1 MMENKREKKI
11 EKYYKYDVIVIGGGH
26 AGSEAALASSRSGPK
41 TLMITINIDSVAL
54 MQCNCAIGGPGRGQL
69 VREIDALDGE
79 IAKNS
84 DKCFINSRMLNSSRG
99 PALQTIR
106 SIIDKRLYFLSMKER
121 LENQDNLDLKQGLV
135 TNIRQEKGGYSVST
149 SDENCYKCKS
159 IVIATGTFLRGKIFW
174 GKFEMPAGRQG
185 EINSINLVQS
195 LEKMGYRF
203 GRLRTETPPRIDKK
217 TVNFSSLKVQPYD
230 AHPSMFSFENE
241 YDGREQID
249 THVTYIEQGCI
260 DFIKENIK
268 KSATFERNLESR
280 SPKYCPSIE
289 DKIQRFS
296 EKERHIVFI
305 QPEGKNTNELY
316 LNGLFTT
323 FPEDIQQKVINM
335 LKGLE
340 NAIISRPGYGVE
352 YDYLAP
358 FQINSDLESKKH
370 KNIFFAGQINGSTG
384 YEEAAAQGLVAG
396 LNDALGARGRKK
408 IIIGRSDGYIGVL
421 IDDIVLKGVHE
432 PYRMLTSRNEYR
444 LSNRHDNADIRMSG
458 FLKKAGN
465 LQKAETIEK
474 KYKDIDEALFKF
486 KKSSI
491 YSDPAFMEDLKQDR
505 LNQSSLD
512 SLPEKLNINRKML
525 ESVIINLKYENYLQR
540 ENERINQLKDYG
552 TVKIPDH
559 ICYENIKNLSK
570 EALVSL
576 NEHNPETVGQA
587 SRLEGVRPLDVLSII
602 AHIRN
607 VSRET

>member
-1 MMENKREKKI
+1 MGNKSKNKREY
-11 EKYYKYDVIVIGGGH
+11 YYKYDVIIIGGGH
-26 AGSEAALASSRSGPK
+26 AGCEAALASSRSGSK

-54 MQCNCAIGGPGRGQL
+54 MPCNCAIGGPGRGQL

-79 IAKNS
+79 IAKNT

-106 SIIDKRLYFLSMKER
+106 SIVDKRLYFLSMKER
-121 LENQDNLDLKQGLV
+121 IENQENLDLKQGLA
-135 TNIRQEKGGYSVST
+135 TNICQEKGEYSVST

-185 EINSINLVQS
+185 EINSINLAQS

-203 GRLRTETPPRIDKK
+203 GRLRTETPPRVDKK
-217 TVNFSSLKVQPYD
+217 TVNFSLLKVQPYD
-230 AHPSMFSFENE
+230 AHPYMFSFGNE

-249 THVTYIEQGCI
+249 THITYVEQGCI
-260 DFIKENIK
+260 DFIQENIK
-268 KSATFERNLESR
+268 KSAIFERDLESR
-280 SPKYCPSIE
+280 SPRYCPSIE

-296 EKERHIVFI
+296 AKERHIIFI

-316 LNGLFTT
+316 LHGLFTT
-323 FPEDIQQKVINM
+323 FPEDIQQKVIKM

-370 KNIFFAGQINGSTG
+370 RNIFFAGQINGSTG
-384 YEEAAAQGLVAG
+384 YEEAAAQGLIAG
-396 LNDALGARGRKK
+396 LNAALGAMGRKK
-408 IIIGRSDGYIGVL
+408 IIINRSDGYIGIL

-465 LQKAETIEK
+465 LEKAKTIEK
-474 KYKDIDEALFKF
+474 KYRDIDEALLKF
-486 KKSSI
+486 KRSSL
-491 YSDPAFMEDLKQDR
+491 YSDPAFIEDLKQDR
-505 LNQSSLD
+505 LSQSRLD
-512 SLPEKLNINRKML
+512 VLPEKLNINKKML
-525 ESVIINLKYENYLQR
+525 ESVIINLKYENYLKR
-540 ENERINQLKDYG
+540 EKERINQLMDYK
-552 TVKIPDH
+552 TTRIPED
-559 ICYENIKNLSK
+559 ICYDNIKNLSK
-570 EALVSL
+570 EAMVSL
-576 NEHNPETVGQA
+576 NEHNPETIGRA

-602 AHIRN
+602 AYLKN